1 MNNFRLDMTEKGQ
14 KCGQESYDQ
23 NLYPRRSDGE
33 VLKPCMVCTQT
44 RMERDTCISN
54 KVKIYNKYV
63 IPILSMKGKD
73 SCLDLIEKHNEC
85 MKKMGFK
92 TPKYL

>member
-1 MNNFRLDMTEKGQ
+1 MKHLFTSSNMNNYRPDMTEKGQ

-54 KVKIYNKYV
+54 KVKI
-63 IPILSMKGKD
+63 
-73 SCLDLIEKHNEC
+73 
-85 MKKMGFK
+85 
-92 TPKYL
+92 